1 MITKRD
7 TRIPRRPLLWLAAAL
22 LFVLPPMFDG
32 LTPWVPTLLLVAITA
47 KFWMEPRGYRLRF
60 LPLKIALVAAAL
72 VAIFISY
79 GAIKGIEPGVSLI
92 IVLMSLKIFEAHT
105 VREFHFMVMLGWVL
119 CLCGFFLAQD
129 LAIAV
134 CIMIAFTLLTTALIQ
149 FYRGLAGGRIWPP
162 LRAALT
168 LLAQAVPLI
177 VLLFLLFPRVT
188 AGFRLLLTPNVASAS
203 GFSDRLS
210 PGSIETL
217 ATSRTVAFRAEFPDD
232 DVLRAKALYWRG
244 LVLTQGDGM
253 EWRYRDIRAAM
264 SHSSQELRRGNT
276 IRQWITIEP
285 HGERWMFALDRPVT
299 ECLGA
304 ILRPGNYLQSAQPIM
319 KPRRYEVKSSP
330 EFARQDLQPA
340 EREQALEVS
349 ASVAARVRELAQSWG
364 ETNPD
369 PRAIV
374 RRALDFFKTQRFR
387 YSFTP
392 GEYRNNDL
400 EEFLFHRRI
409 GFCEH
414 YAASFAT
421 LMRLA
426 GVPARV
432 VIGYLGGE
440 FNEMG
445 HFYLV
450 RQSDAHAWCEVWLPD
465 TGWTRVDPTNVV
477 APERVNFGFESFL
490 ERSAS
495 AGEMSPGFT
504 RTFARQPFFAKI
516 RVTWQTLNY
525 AWDSRVLG
533 FDAEAQQVLTNEI
546 GLPDLRPVSLLF
558 LSAIIAAGFVL
569 ILATWLQ
576 FRARVQPDPVQGL
589 YTKFCAKA
597 ARMGARR
604 DPTEGPVD
612 FARRVGEVLPQE
624 SERIAA
630 ISHCYIGLRYA
641 RDSDASSL
649 HALAREVQLFGS
661 GNRKNRKSYAGR

>member
-32 LTPWVPTLLLVAITA
+32 LAVWVPTLLLLAIAA

-60 LPLKIALVAAAL
+60 LPLKLALVAAAV

-79 GAIKGIEPGVSLI
+79 GAIKGIEPGVSLV

-105 VREFHFMVMLGWVL
+105 AREFHFMVMLGWVL

-134 CIMIAFTLLTTALIQ
+134 CIMIAFTLLTTALVQ
-149 FYRGLAGGRIWPP
+149 FYRGLAAGRIWPP
-162 LRAALT
+162 LRGALT

-188 AGFRLLLTPNVASAS
+188 TGFRLLLTPNATSAS

-210 PGSIETL
+210 PGSVESL
-217 ATSRTVAFRAEFPDD
+217 ASSTAVAFRAEFPDANLP
-232 DVLRAKALYWRG
+232 LRTALYWRG
-244 LVLTQGDGM
+244 LVMTQGDGM
-253 EWRYRDIRAAM
+253 EWRSRETSPST
-264 SHSSQELRRGNT
+264 SHSSQDVRGGNT

-285 HGERWMFALDRPVT
+285 HGAHWMFALDRPVT
-299 ECLGA
+299 ASPGA
-304 ILRPGNYLQSAQPIM
+304 ILTPGNYLWSWQPIM
-319 KPRRYEVKSSP
+319 KARRYEVRSSL
-330 EFARQDLQPA
+330 EMARQDLQPR
-340 EREQALEVS
+340 ERERVLEVP
-349 ASVAARVRELAQSWG
+349 ASISPRVRELAQSWRAAD
-364 ETNPD
+364 PD
-369 PRAIV
+369 PRVIV
-374 RRALDFFKTQRFR
+374 RRALDFFRTQRFR
-387 YSFTP
+387 YSLSP
-392 GEYRNNDL
+392 GEYNRNDL
-400 EEFLFHRRI
+400 EEFLFRRRI

-426 GVPARV
+426 GLPARV
-432 VIGYLGGE
+432 VVGYLGGE

-450 RQSDAHAWCEVWLPD
+450 RQSDAHAWCEVWLPN

-477 APERVNFGFESFL
+477 APERVNLGFESFL

-495 AGEMSPGFT
+495 AGASPGFT

-533 FDAEAQQVLTNEI
+533 FDAEAQQALTNEI

-558 LSAIIAAGFVL
+558 LSAIIAAGFVV
-569 ILATWLQ
+569 ILATWMQ

-604 DPTEGPVD
+604 GPTEGPVD
-612 FARRVGEVLPQE
+612 FASRVSRVLPQE
-624 SERIAA
+624 SERIAT
-630 ISHCYIGLRYA
+630 ISDCYIGLRYA

-661 GNRKNRKSYAGR
+661 AKRKNPNSYAGR